1 MSRQRRVS
9 FYTLGCRL
17 NQAETALMAESFR
30 QQGYDVAEHGSPV
43 DVAVINT
50 CSVTE
55 RADARCRNEIR
66 KIRRRSP
73 DAVVCAVGCYA
84 QADTDTVAAIMG
96 VNLVVGTDKK
106 YGLADLVD
114 SYKHRSCHS
123 GNDREETLIADPDIH
138 VSKRPDSGS
147 FKYPAAGYYAD
158 LTRANIKIQD
168 GCDFC
173 CAFCLLPRV
182 RGNARSR
189 RLGDIVAE
197 GYELARRGHKEL
209 IIAGVN
215 IGTYAFED
223 FTIADVARSLSDIS
237 GVERVRVSSIEP
249 TTVNDDL
256 LEWMATSPKAC
267 RHLHLPLQSG
277 DDKVLKGM
285 KRVYTTRDYAQ
296 FVDKAM
302 RMMPDLGL
310 GTDVIVGFPGEGERE
325 FANSMRFVEEMPFS
339 YLHVFSYSERPKT
352 AAVYYDNKVPPP
364 EIKER
369 SNAMHEIGNRKKKE
383 FFERHIG
390 REAEVLFETVDNDG
404 WRKGFTGSYLRV
416 GVDPSAVGEN
426 EIVTVSLFG
435 SAEGFCLGE
444 PRQHKAMTA

>member
-1 MSRQRRVS
+1 MSRRRRVS

-30 QQGYDVAEHGSPV
+30 QQGYDISEHGSPV

-96 VNLVVGTDKK
+96 VSLVVGTDKK
-106 YGLADLVD
+106 YGLADLVQ
-114 SYKHRSCHS
+114 SYNQRICHS
-123 GNDREETLIADPDIH
+123 ERSEESAFEPVDTAGDKKQILRSAQEDIYTDVTNGPEIH
-138 VSKRPDSGS
+138 VSKRPDTGG
-147 FKYPAAGYYAD
+147 FEYPAAGYYAD

-182 RGNARSR
+182 RGDARSR

-215 IGTYAFED
+215 IGTYAFEG
-223 FTIADVARSLSDIS
+223 FTIADVARSLSDIP

-277 DDKVLKGM
+277 DDSVLKGM
-285 KRVYTTRDYAQ
+285 KRVYTTSDYAQ

-302 RMMPDLGL
+302 RMMPDVGL

-339 YLHVFSYSERPKT
+339 YLHIFSYSERPKT
-352 AAVYYDNKVPPP
+352 AAVY
-364 EIKER
+364 
-369 SNAMHEIGNRKKKE
+369 
-383 FFERHIG
+383 
-390 REAEVLFETVDNDG
+390 
-404 WRKGFTGSYLRV
+404 
-416 GVDPSAVGEN
+416 
-426 EIVTVSLFG
+426 
-435 SAEGFCLGE
+435 
-444 PRQHKAMTA
+444 